1 MNKNTK
7 FLTLFSLAGYFIIQ
21 LVTKSLGPPFS
32 IIRSFFVQKFFN
44 FSVNIDLAAARSSTI
59 NTVFYIVIVWFFL
72 FTIKRIRDN
81 GNANA
86 LKMLLS
92 VVLTLI
98 IFLVIDLAIT
108 YTASLTIKSAASTVH
123 DIFINSFL
131 MLSSLFYM
139 VSLVAIA
146 NEGYI
151 SLGAIKRL
159 FQTQT
164 FNISFLF
171 ALILRTI
178 PQVMAYLI
186 KEITQN
192 QYYIGIG
199 VPLLIAFAFMILIK
213 PILNKTE
220 Y

>member
-98 IFLVIDLAIT
+98 IFLVIDLAIN
-108 YTASLTIKSAASTVH
+108 YTASLTIKSGASTVH